1 MNLRQALA
9 MLGAVWKGALTIAA
23 LLTVCARPALA
34 QDLKTYGKK
43 GSYEDV
49 KFELNDAIIR
59 RGLAIDYTGH
69 INKMLERTGADVGS
83 TKKIYANAEFFMFC
97 SAKLSRDMIEADP
110 TNVGYCP
117 YVVFLY
123 EAAEKPGEIV
133 VGYRRP
139 QPNGDAASKKALTAI
154 DALLDGIV
162 KDAVK

>member
-1 MNLRQALA
+1 
-9 MLGAVWKGALTIAA
+9 MLSAVWKGALTIAA
-23 LLTVCARPALA
+23 LVALGATPASA
-34 QDLKTYGKK
+34 QELKTYGKK
-43 GSYEDV
+43 SSYEDV

-83 TKKIYANAEFFMFC
+83 SKHVYANAEFFMFC

-110 TNVGYCP
+110 TNLGYCP

-123 EAAEKPGEIV
+123 EVADKPGEIV

-139 QPNGDAASKKALTAI
+139 LPKGDAASQKALAAI

>member
-1 MNLRQALA
+1 MRFL
-9 MLGAVWKGALTIAA
+9 KGALMFGGLLLAA
-23 LLTVCARPALA
+23 TPNVSA
-34 QDLKTYGKK
+34 QELKTYSKQ

-59 RGLAIDYTGH
+59 RGLAVDYTGH

-83 TKKIYANAEFFMFC
+83 NKPVYVNAEFFLFC
-97 SAKLSRDMIEADP
+97 SAKLSRAMVEADP
-110 TNVGYCP
+110 GNLGFCP

-123 EAAEKPGEIV
+123 EAVAKPGEIV
-133 VGYRRP
+133 IGYRRP
-139 QPNGDAASKKALTAI
+139 PAGNEASKQALAAI

>member
-1 MNLRQALA
+1 MQ
-9 MLGAVWKGALTIAA
+9 GAAWKGALAIAA
-23 LLTVCARPALA
+23 LLAVCARPALA
-34 QDLKTYGKK
+34 QDLKTYGKQ

-49 KFELNDAIIR
+49 KFEPNDAIIR

-83 TKKIYANAEFFMFC
+83 TKQVYANAEFFMFC

-110 TNVGYCP
+110 ANLGYCP
-117 YVVFLY
+117 YVIFLY
-123 EAAEKPGEIV
+123 ETADKPGDIV
-133 VGYRRP
+133 IGYRRP
-139 QPNGDAASKKALTAI
+139 LPRGDTASQKALAAI

>member
-1 MNLRQALA
+1 MPFA
-9 MLGAVWKGALTIAA
+9 KGALMLGGF
-23 LLTVCARPALA
+23 LLTASSNVSA
-34 QDLKTYGKK
+34 QELKTYSKK
-43 GSYEDV
+43 GGYEDV

-83 TKKIYANAEFFMFC
+83 TKRVYNNAEFFLFC
-97 SAKLSRDMIEADP
+97 SAKLSRDMIEANP
-110 TNVGYCP
+110 ANVGYCP

-123 EAAEKPGEIV
+123 EAADKPGEIV

-139 QPNGDAASKKALTAI
+139 PLQGEAASQKALAAI
-154 DALLDGIV
+154 DTLLDGIV

>member
-1 MNLRQALA
+1 MPAL
-9 MLGAVWKGALTIAA
+9 LKGALLFAGLLLAA
-23 LLTVCARPALA
+23 NSNASA
-34 QDLKTYGKK
+34 QELKTYSKQ

-49 KFELNDAIIR
+49 KFELNDAVIR
-59 RGLAIDYTGH
+59 RGLTIDYTGH
-69 INKMLERTGADVGS
+69 LNNMLERTGAAVGS
-83 TKKIYANAEFFMFC
+83 TKRVYSNAEFFMFC

-123 EAAEKPGEIV
+123 EAADKPGDIV

-139 QPNGDAASKKALTAI
+139 LPRGNAASKDALAAI
-154 DALLDGIV
+154 DTLLDGIV